1 MRPLTHALPGAL
13 AALLCD
19 VPVSTGKVNF
29 AWKAAVG
36 AGLER
41 VTSVQ
46 LEGRVLVVEVRDRN
60 WAKEITRSTP
70 VILPRLQTLLGRE
83 AVNEIQVRNPK
94 DQIR

>member
-19 VPVSTGKVNF
+19 VPISTGKVNF

-41 VTSVQ
+41 VTSVR

-83 AVNEIQVRNPK
+83 AVTDIQVRNPE